1 MSAEPAVRT
10 QVLFR
15 DCLGFSRHLST
26 LGPGLFAKLE
36 VKLGLD
42 NFSFQLGIPAGEEKT
57 KKKTPSDRR
66 RDQLRRTSRTYYP
79 APGHPGTCK
88 TTPGHPGTSNPVPG
102 HPGACNPVPGPLE
115 PVTPFPDPLK
125 PVLLPLDILE
135 TAILLPNPLWS
146 Q

>member
-15 DCLGFSRHLST
+15 FPRHLST

-42 NFSFQLGIPAGEEKT
+42 NFSFQLGIPAGEEKM

-66 RDQLRRTSRTYYP
+66 RDQLRRTSRTW
-79 APGHPGTCK
+79 TVRK
-88 TTPGHPGTSNPVPG
+88 TGGEAGSG
-102 HPGACNPVPGPLE
+102 QL
-115 PVTPFPDPLK
+115 
-125 PVLLPLDILE
+125 LLPAWDSCWRGE
-135 TAILLPNPLWS
+135 DEEEDA
-146 Q
+146 